1 MDDLSPLHPVLVM
14 LLFWFIMG
22 VIRLDSD
29 CTELLSPEYILPRGG
44 VTTPSLIENISEDSE
59 KLFDLCLK
67 VWRTVSKGARSV
79 ALLSGVLV
87 ESFASTG
94 GSISSLQKS
103 VVSATS
109 SWQMLAPDKSQKF

>member
-1 MDDLSPLHPVLVM
+1 MDDLSPLCPVLVM
-14 LLFWFIMG
+14 LLFWFVMG

-29 CTELLSPEYILPRGG
+29 CTELELLSPEYILPRGG
-44 VTTPSLIENISEDSE
+44 VMMPSSIENMSEDMSE
-59 KLFDLCLK
+59 KLFELCLK

-87 ESFASTG
+87 DSFAFTG

-109 SWQMLAPDKSQKF
+109 PW